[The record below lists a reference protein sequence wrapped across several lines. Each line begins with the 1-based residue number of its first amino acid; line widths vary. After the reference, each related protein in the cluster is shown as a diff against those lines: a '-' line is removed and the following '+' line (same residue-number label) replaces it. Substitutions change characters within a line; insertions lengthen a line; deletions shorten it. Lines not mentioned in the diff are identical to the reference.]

1 MKVLDLFSGIGGF
14 SIGLEKAGFETVAF
28 CEIEPYCR
36 GVLERHWPDTPVYGD
51 VKQLTAEQLRAD
63 GIIPDVIVGG
73 YPCQP
78 FSVAGR
84 QRGEKDPRHLWPEV
98 HRLIRELRP
107 RWVICENVSGHIKL
121 GLDEVLTTLEAEGY
135 TVWPFIIPACGVDAP
150 HKRDRVWI
158 VANATGGH
166 AGRTPGQDESESR
179 EERLQQRDE
188 HRISGK
194 SGEIRA
200 TDVGNAQHNGSSSAS
215 VGGKPEEVGRGS
227 PQGQKQTEQ
236 PPRTGGREDNGNVA
250 DTDSDDWRHGSSTEP
265 QRRQARMEHGGS
277 SNGQPVGQPNQDVA
291 DSTSE
296 RLQGRTEEP
305 AYGVGDLQRQSER
318 GGTDFRDGWP
328 TEPSVG
334 RVVDGL
340 PHRSHRIK
348 ALGNAVVPQIPEAIG
363 LTIMRYENA
372 TNV

>member
-36 GVLERHWPDTPVYGD
+36 GVLERHWPDTPIYGD
-51 VKQLTAEQLRAD
+51 VKQLTGEQLRAD
-63 GIIPDVIVGG
+63 GIVPDVIVGG

-84 QRGEKDPRHLWPEV
+84 QRGEEDPRHLWPEV

-107 RWVICENVSGHIKL
+107 RWVVCENVSGHIKL

-135 TVWPFIIPACGVDAP
+135 TCWPFIIPACGVDAP

-158 VANATGGH
+158 VAN
-166 AGRTPGQDESESR
+166 
-179 EERLQQRDE
+179 
-188 HRISGK
+188 
-194 SGEIRA
+194 
-200 TDVGNAQHNGSSSAS
+200 
-215 VGGKPEEVGRGS
+215 
-227 PQGQKQTEQ
+227 
-236 PPRTGGREDNGNVA
+236 
-250 DTDSDDWRHGSSTEP
+250 TDSDDRRHGSSTEP
-265 QRRQARMEHGGS
+265 QRGQARMEHGGGS
-277 SNGQPVGQPNQDVA
+277 QGQSVGKSGQDVADTNNRQLDGENKEVFSGRHTTANGGQDVA

-305 AYGVGDLQRQSER
+305 AYGVRDLSRQSER

-328 TEPSVG
+328 TEPNVG
-334 RVVDGL
+334 RVANGV
-340 PHRSHRIK
+340 PARSHRIK

-363 LTIMRYENA
+363 LTIMQYEGKYYGFNKHS
-372 TNV
+372 T